1 MYSAPTAHSSKH
13 HGQLLKTRS
22 ISAGNFQRTA
32 ELCLNWASQ
41 RDSKEKK
48 KTFYEPLHTSNTII
62 TQITVS
68 ILALRVGQGLE
79 RDNPQ
84 PSMTRATVIKTVGV
98 DFIFFALT
106 SNSHIYAVSQ
116 NAAA

>member
-1 MYSAPTAHSSKH
+1 MFKLGLP
-13 HGQLLKTRS
+13 RE
-22 ISAGNFQRTA
+22 I
-32 ELCLNWASQ
+32 
-41 RDSKEKK
+41 KK
-48 KTFYEPLHTSNTII
+48 KKQQKKTTFFKEPLHTSNTII

-68 ILALRVGQGLE
+68 TLALRVGQGPE

-98 DFIFFALT
+98 DFVFFALI